1 VTTGLGERGA
11 KAIRAAEPSL
21 PVRSLN
27 WPGVELRHLLALC
40 AVAEERSF
48 VRAAARLGYTQS
60 AVSQQVAALERAL
73 GRRLLERTQGRG
85 PIELTDA
92 GRAVMRCAEA
102 VARELSLTKATLDRI
117 DGGERVLHVGV
128 HASTGLPLVPDA
140 LAALG
145 RDLSVRLVES
155 PDERHLLELMAHDQL
170 DVAFVSA
177 PVPSDFSGVELFA
190 EEFVGVVG
198 DPDAGLPEPLTPQ
211 LLAPCVLLALR
222 NQRMLVQ
229 LERYFEASGVCFDV
243 AMTVDHPET
252 ACEFAAR
259 GQGIALLPRS
269 LARPGVDRVLELE
282 NAPIRRLALVWRTDS
297 DLGEPVARFVAAV
310 QRVRGVRR
318 LVA

>member
-1 VTTGLGERGA
+1 MTSGLGERGA

-40 AVAEERSF
+40 AVADERSF

-117 DGGERVLHVGV
+117 DGGDRVLHVGV

-140 LAALG
+140 LAELG
-145 RDLSVRLVES
+145 RNLSIRLVES
-155 PDERHLLELMAHDQL
+155 PDERYLLELMAHDQL

-177 PVPSDFSGVELFA
+177 PVPNDFSGVELFA

-198 DPDAGLPEPLTPQ
+198 DADAGLPEPLTPQ
-211 LLAPCVLLALR
+211 LLAPRPLLALR
-222 NQRMLVQ
+222 NQRMLAQ
-229 LERYFEASGVCFDV
+229 LERYFEADGARFDV

-259 GQGIALLPRS
+259 GHGIALLPRS
-269 LARPGVDRVLELE
+269 LARPGVDRMRELE
-282 NAPIRRLALVWRTDS
+282 SAPIRRLALAWRS
-297 DLGEPVARFVAAV
+297 DADLAESVARFVAAV
-310 QRVRGVRR
+310 QHVRGARR